1 MRGEVRSVPVR
12 LAAVAAAGTGVALVI
27 LGQRGAVAGL
37 HLSVLGIVFALA
49 SAVAAAFMLLGS
61 APLVRAVAAVEHGL
75 GPGHRRNTDAPLG
88 ATMGWSRYWRS
99 SRRGPAGRICGARR
113 HRAGI
118 QPVLRKPQADN
129 ADGGRSDEQRRAG
142 GGGADLIHLPRS
154 DAAAPSVRTRALILS
169 AVMILA
175 HAGRFAPG

>member
-1 MRGEVRSVPVR
+1 MPVR

-37 HLSVLGIVFALA
+37 QVSVLGIVFALA
-49 SAVAAAFMLLGS
+49 SAVAAAFVFLGS
-61 APLVRAVAAVEHGL
+61 ALLWALQPSPAWGLVIG
-75 GPGHRRNTDAPLG
+75 GYTSAPLG
-88 ATMGWSRYWRS
+88 AAMGCSRYWRF
-99 SRRGPAGRICGARR
+99 SRRSRAGRVRGARP
-113 HRAGI
+113 HSAGM

-129 ADGGRSDEQRRAG
+129 ADGGRSDEQRRAR
-142 GGGADLIHLPRS
+142 GGGADLIHLSRS
-154 DAAAPSVRTRALILS
+154 DAAAASVHRRGPDLS